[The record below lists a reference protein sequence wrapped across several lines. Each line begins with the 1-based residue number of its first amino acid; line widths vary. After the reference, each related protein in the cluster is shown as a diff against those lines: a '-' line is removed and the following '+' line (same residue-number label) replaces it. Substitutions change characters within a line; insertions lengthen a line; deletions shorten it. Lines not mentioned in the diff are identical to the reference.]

1 MMITNEELRA
11 RLKRL
16 GVEMSYLAAQ
26 MFGRGEDFACHAKE
40 LNGAAGIV
48 REWVKEMPSEEG

>member
-1 MMITNEELRA
+1 MMITKEELRA

-26 MFGRGEDFACHAKE
+26 MSGRGEDFAFHAKE

>member
-1 MMITNEELRA
+1 MMITNEELRS
-11 RLKRL
+11 RLKCL
-16 GVEMSYLAAQ
+16 GIEMSYLADQ
-26 MFGRGEDFACHAKE
+26 MTGRGEDFARNAKD